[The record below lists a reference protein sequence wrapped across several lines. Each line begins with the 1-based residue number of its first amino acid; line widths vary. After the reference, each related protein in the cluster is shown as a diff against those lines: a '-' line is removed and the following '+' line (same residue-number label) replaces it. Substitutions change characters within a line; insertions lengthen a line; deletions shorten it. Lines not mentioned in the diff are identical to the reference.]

1 VPEHR
6 NASSH
11 LLTKRNTAND
21 LETKQTPV
29 PDLPPKPEIGVPTKQ
44 SEDHKIHAELEHLHG
59 QLQQLNQR
67 YLQSEHERERL
78 LKGKEN
84 LETRYES
91 FCNEASQSL
100 KQADDRTEAAEKA
113 QHAWQIEARGIA
125 EELAQC
131 KDDLFGL
138 QHRSDVTDTQVIAE
152 WDTLCQQISRW
163 VDDEA
168 EFTSDLLTRLKDLH
182 SHSLLSPTVEKF
194 WGKDRQL
201 TVNRF
206 KMNDDLD
213 CLLRYNIHCLLE
225 SWIFNETIYLFG
237 LDMEDSK
244 LLHGLE
250 QSLANLR
257 PRRGMCRSLTEVR
270 LATVNHMGC

>member
-1 VPEHR
+1 MEVP
-6 NASSH
+6 A
-11 LLTKRNTAND
+11 
-21 LETKQTPV
+21 KQL
-29 PDLPPKPEIGVPTKQ
+29 D
-44 SEDHKIHAELEHLHG
+44 DHKIHAEFENLQA

-67 YLQSEHERERL
+67 CVQSERERERL
-78 LKGKEN
+78 LKDKEN
-84 LETRYES
+84 LEKRYES
-91 FCNEASQSL
+91 FCHEASQSL
-100 KQADDRTEAAEKA
+100 RQADDRTEGAEKA

-125 EELAQC
+125 DELAQC
-131 KDDLFGL
+131 KDELFSL

-152 WDTLCQQISRW
+152 WDTLCQQITRW

-168 EFTSDLLTRLKDLH
+168 EFTSDLLMRLKDLH
-182 SHSLLSPTVEKF
+182 SHGLLSPTVEKY

-225 SWIFNETIYLFG
+225 SWIFDEVNYLFG
-237 LDMEDSK
+237 LDKEDSK

-257 PRRGMCRSLTEVR
+257 PPRGMFRSVKEVR
-270 LATVNHMGC
+270 LAPVNHIGC